1 MRDPWWRL
9 TAYMEMACGKAVDD
23 ASQRHLTRCPIGR
36 AIMRCFGPAPGHVPP
51 EIHRAVAT
59 ACDEYKLVPLTALL
73 FAGADQNQLE
83 SALGLARSTVRIVR
97 EHLWD
102 DSVWDDALDR
112 RKWVH
117 TVLGPQCQAAK
128 AAGSTDTVAVELF
141 EWCNATLLYG
151 LPYVLSKLNPD
162 DAPPSNAY
170 LRRLVNI
177 GWQRVAEAS
186 VSSSPRA
193 RKDFQASQTQFLQA
207 LRLYQMQQQQDKAD
221 APTQTRDW
229 EVVLTTPLSPNGLPS
244 MGDSRVDGPLI
255 T

>member
-1 MRDPWWRL
+1 
-9 TAYMEMACGKAVDD
+9 MEMACDKVVD
-23 ASQRHLTRCPIGR
+23 AGALRHLTRCPVGR
-36 AIMRCFGPAPGHVPP
+36 AIMRCFGPAPGLVPP

-73 FAGADQNQLE
+73 FAGASQTQME
-83 SALGLARSTVRIVR
+83 GALGLARSTTRIVR
-97 EHLWD
+97 EYLWD
-102 DSVWDDALDR
+102 DTVWDDALDR

-117 TVLGPQCQAAK
+117 TVLGPQAQAAQ
-128 AAGSTDTVAVELF
+128 ASASTDTLAVDLF

-151 LPYVLSKLNPD
+151 LPYVLGKLNPD
-162 DAPPSNAY
+162 DAPPSSAY
-170 LRRLVNI
+170 LRRLVNV

-186 VSSSPRA
+186 VSASPRA
-193 RKDFQASQTQFLQA
+193 RKDFQASQSQFLQA
-207 LRLYQMQQQQDKAD
+207 LRMYQLQVQQDKAD
-221 APTQTRDW
+221 TPTQTQDW